1 MEGEV
6 GAQVASPIFMHQ
18 SLTPPMAKKRDLP
31 WQNPNF
37 QHPPMQPK
45 PGFTGGFHNGNWN
58 SKMWEWNS
66 VMFMARQNPEM
77 VMAAE
82 NRKDGSE
89 DDGESLTL
97 RLGVAGGSHNAA
109 EEVVVVRPN
118 KRVRSGSPGGGGGG
132 HPMCQVDNCK
142 ADLTG
147 AKDYHRRHK
156 VCEHHSKTTQA
167 LVAKQMQRFCQ
178 QCSRFHPLSEFDE
191 GKRSCRRRLAGHNR
205 RRRKTQPEDPSSKL
219 LFTGNY
225 ESSVNASLDLV
236 NLLTVITRLQGN
248 GSDNR
253 ESNGS
258 SLPDKKRLIQF
269 LNKINTL
276 PASANSSA
284 KVPPGNFDLN
294 VSQASQASTD
304 NSCKTSGNPPPPS
317 TMDLLAV
324 LSAATPNALIALSQT
339 SSDRSDDDKTKL
351 NFLHPS
357 SGLNVLEKRS
367 PSPDAERSNGT
378 LQSPVEIVECP
389 PEVRSSLA
397 LQLFSS
403 SAEDDS
409 PPKLGS
415 SVKYFSSESSNP
427 MEERSP
433 SSSPPVEQKLFPL
446 HAMSG
451 TARHETASTF
461 KEDNAM
467 VETSTSRGRISS
479 LELFEGSNR
488 RADNGGVKH
497 LRSYPAGYTSSSCSD
512 HSPSSSN
519 SDQQDRTGRIIFK
532 LFDKDPSKFP
542 GTLRTQILDWLSHS
556 PSEIESY
563 IRPGCVILSLYLSMP
578 SLAWD
583 EFQEDLLFRV
593 TSLVKNSD
601 SDFWRSGRFLVQTEK
616 QLASHR
622 DGRIRLCK
630 SWRTWSAP
638 ELFSVSPLAVVSGQ
652 ETSLTLR
659 GCNLTVPGTKIH
671 CTYMG
676 SYISKEI
683 LGSAYPGM
691 IYDASSLE
699 NFSFPGGP
707 PNVLGRC
714 FVEVEN
720 GFKGNSFP
728 IIIADAPI
736 CGELWALESEFEED
750 IRVADEVSEDHVHDG
765 GGPSTRE
772 DVLHFLNEL
781 GWLFQRNSHQSSPI
795 IPDTPDFS
803 ITRFKFLFTF
813 SVERDWSAVVK
824 KLLDL
829 LTERNCGNEGQL
841 NELLEVLLEIQLL
854 SRAVKRKCRKMVDL
868 LLHYSVNEKKGV
880 PKMYLFPPNLA
891 GPGGI
896 TPLHLAAST
905 QDSEDMVDALTND
918 PQEIG
923 LNCWNTILD
932 NNSQS
937 PCTYAKMRNNHS
949 YNRLVARKLVDR
961 RSGQISIM
969 IGNAEIT
976 TDPICSP
983 IQVDK
988 HSNTENSNMRSCTQ
1002 CKVVEMRWTKRVL
1015 QGRGLLHRPYMHSM
1029 LAVAAV
1035 CVCVCLFFR
1044 GAPYIGCVDPF
1055 RWENLDFGP
1064 W

>member
-37 QHPPMQPK
+37 QYPPMQPK
-45 PGFTGGFHNGNWN
+45 PGFGGFQNGNWN

-66 VMFMARQNPEM
+66 VMFMARQNPET

-82 NRKDGSE
+82 NRKDVSE
-89 DDGESLTL
+89 DDRENLTL
-97 RLGVAGGSHNAA
+97 RLGGGGGSHNAA

-132 HPMCQVDNCK
+132 HPMCQVDDCK

-219 LFTGNY
+219 LLTGNH
-225 ESSVNASLDLV
+225 ESSVNAGLDLV
-236 NLLTVITRLQGN
+236 NLLTVIARLQGN

-258 SLPDKKRLIQF
+258 SLPDKERLIQF

-276 PASANSSA
+276 PAGANSSA
-284 KVPPGNFDLN
+284 NVPSGNFDLN

-304 NSCKTSGNPPPPS
+304 NSCKMSGNPPPPS
-317 TMDLLAV
+317 TMDLLAI
-324 LSAATPNALIALSQT
+324 LSAATPNALLALSQR
-339 SSDRSDDDKTKL
+339 SSDSSDDDKTKL

-357 SGLNVLEKRS
+357 SGLSELEKRS
-367 PSPDAERSNGT
+367 PSAGAERSNGT
-378 LQSPVEIVECP
+378 FQSPVEIVECP
-389 PEVRSSLA
+389 QEVRSSLA

-427 MEERSP
+427 MEDRSP
-433 SSSPPVEQKLFPL
+433 LSSPPVEQKLFPL

-451 TARHETASTF
+451 TTRHETVSTF

-467 VETSTSRGRISS
+467 VEASTSRGGMSS

-488 RADNGGVKH
+488 RAENGGVMH
-497 LRSYPAGYTSSSCSD
+497 LRSYPAGYTSSSGSD

-532 LFDKDPSKFP
+532 LFDKDPSMFP

-556 PSEIESY
+556 PSDMESY

-659 GCNLTVPGTKIH
+659 GRNLTVPGTKIH

-683 LGSAYPGM
+683 LGSAYPGT

-699 NFSFPGGP
+699 NFSLPDGP

-728 IIIADAPI
+728 IIIADAAI
-736 CGELWALESEFEED
+736 CGELRELESEIEED
-750 IRVADEVSEDHVHDG
+750 IQIADEVSEDHVHDCG
-765 GGPSTRE
+765 RPSTRE
-772 DVLHFLNEL
+772 DALHFVNEL
-781 GWLFQRNSHQSSPI
+781 GWLFQRNNHLSRSI
-795 IPDTPDFS
+795 IPIPDFS
-803 ITRFKFLFTF
+803 ITRFKYLLTF
-813 SVERDWSAVVK
+813 SVERDWTAVVK

-829 LTERNCGNEGQL
+829 LTERNCGSEGKL
-841 NELLEVLLEIQLL
+841 KELLEVLLEIQLL

-868 LLHYSVNEKKGV
+868 LLHYSVSRSSGI
-880 PKMYLFPPNLA
+880 PKMYIFLPNLA
-891 GPGGI
+891 GPGGV

-905 QDSEDMVDALTND
+905 KDSEEMVDALTND

-937 PCTYAKMRNNHS
+937 PYAYSKMRNNHS
-949 YNRLVARKLVDR
+949 YNRIVARKLADR
-961 RSGQISIM
+961 RSGQVSIM
-969 IGNAEIT
+969 VGNTDIS
-976 TDPICSP
+976 TDPSCLP
-983 IQVDK
+983 MQVDK
-988 HSNTENSNMRSCTQ
+988 HSTTENSNMRSCSQ
-1002 CKVVEMRWTKRVL
+1002 CKVVDMRRTKRVL
-1015 QGRGLLHRPYMHSM
+1015 RGRGLLHRPYVHSM

-1035 CVCVCLFFR
+1035 CVCVCLFLR
-1044 GAPYIGCVDPF
+1044 GAPYIGCIDPF

-1064 W
+1064 R